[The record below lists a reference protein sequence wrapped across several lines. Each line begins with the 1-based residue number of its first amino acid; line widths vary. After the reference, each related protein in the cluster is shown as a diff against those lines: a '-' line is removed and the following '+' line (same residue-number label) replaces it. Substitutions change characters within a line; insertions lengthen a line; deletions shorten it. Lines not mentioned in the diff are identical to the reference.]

1 MSSKPAVADVMVG
14 SDDVEQEQKRGRV
27 DPGREENGGPS
38 DSQNSEIK
46 KKRMM

>member
-38 DSQNSEIK
+38 SKSREN
-46 KKRMM
+46 